1 MGTVNAYTQSKQAVL
16 VQEILNTGIPAVV
29 VALRLPYDL
38 RAFPKAQTYI
48 CTYSILE
55 PSMKA
60 RLHHVRHTRVSRTF
74 AGLNPRPVSNRLW
87 PNFMRNN
94 VFIF

>member
-60 RLHHVRHTRVSRTF
+60 LASAMFGKSGFSGH
-74 AGLNPRPVSNRLW
+74 LPVSIPDLYSAGDG
-87 PNFMRNN
+87 
-94 VFIF
+94 ITS